1 MNTVVQKRLC
11 NDCGTYSLHCNMD
24 QYLIKKKIKK
34 KISFGNWGKKLKML
48 DSVLGLKSVIFH
60 HIPRSRM
67 AMGCN
72 MVKTEKEYNPALFSR
87 FIIYHI

>member
-1 MNTVVQKRLC
+1 
-11 NDCGTYSLHCNMD
+11 
-24 QYLIKKKIKK
+24 
-34 KISFGNWGKKLKML
+34 ML

-87 FIIYHI
+87 FIIYHIRESFNT